1 MTTPQSIRDRL
12 VTAAG
17 ELFYAGGI
25 TATGVDT
32 VVKAAGVTKPT
43 LYAHF
48 PSKAAL
54 VTAALERRY
63 QERVAQLEERVQA
76 VPEPEQRP
84 VEVFRWL
91 GDFYARPGSR
101 GCGFLNAAAELTD
114 PEDVARAVIEQEK
127 RWLVELLRRLCAEA
141 GVPEPD
147 RLARQLLLLVDG
159 VAGHVVVHGPG
170 GAAGA
175 VADAT
180 EAADV
185 LIEHARTQHPECTR
199 SSTAEARS

>member
-1 MTTPQSIRDRL
+1 VANPQCVHDRL

-32 VVKAAGVTKPT
+32 VVRAAGVTKPT

-54 VTAALERRY
+54 VTATLERRY
-63 QERVAQLEERVQA
+63 RERVAQLEELVQS

-91 GDFYARPGSR
+91 GDFYARAGSR
-101 GCGFLNAAAELTD
+101 GCGFLNAAAELTEPGD
-114 PEDVARAVIEQEK
+114 EARAVIEQEK
-127 RWLVELLRRLCAEA
+127 RWLVDLLRRLCSEA
-141 GVPEPD
+141 GVTAPD
-147 RLARQLLLLVDG
+147 RVARQLLLLVDG
-159 VAGHVVVHGPG
+159 VAGHVVVHGPD
-170 GAAGA
+170 GAAAA
-175 VADAT
+175 VADAIT
-180 EAADV
+180 AAVV
-185 LIEHARTQHPECTR
+185 LMGHAPANHQEHA
-199 SSTAEARS
+199 SGAEARS